1 MPDATLQPPTPSENA
16 SFSPLFCSDDKLRRR
31 RPSSRTHLTSA
42 VSPRHLHPAKPQPR
56 FSPTTH
62 LFPHTCALRG
72 SAGLCGPPCGPL
84 ATHDT
89 PHTAGRPSDTPGGQP
104 PIPQARNRLLPSVP
118 PRLPVPSPSH
128 PPPPQSLAVDL
139 LPNSRSN
146 YGRQG
151 GSASPPDPPT
161 PLPLCRCC
169 PGLPVPSPWG
179 TSVLPGPTT
188 PAAHWNLSVWPF
200 PAMTPSLSCS
210 SISHALRRASSS
222 RTF

>member
-16 SFSPLFCSDDKLRRR
+16 SFSPLFCSDDKLR

-62 LFPHTCALRG
+62 LFHTCSHTPAHCEAARGCADRPAGHSRLTTHRRPALRHSWG
-72 SAGLCGPPCGPL
+72 STAHSPGSEPASPLC
-84 ATHDT
+84 
-89 PHTAGRPSDTPGGQP
+89 
-104 PIPQARNRLLPSVP
+104 
-118 PRLPVPSPSH
+118 PSPS
-128 PPPPQSLAVDL
+128 PGPPSLSFSPPPQSLAVDL

-188 PAAHWNLSVWPF
+188 PAAHWNVWPF

>member
-89 PHTAGRPSDTPGGQP
+89 PQAGPQTLLGVNRPF
-104 PIPQARNRLLPSVP
+104 
-118 PRLPVPSPSH
+118 PRLGTGFSPLSLPVSRSPL
-128 PPPPQSLAVDL
+128 PLILPPPQSLAVDL
-139 LPNSRSN
+139 LPNSRTN

-169 PGLPVPSPWG
+169 PGLRVPSPWG